1 MIAPYPVPPDMPP
14 PMCGARLSLEL
25 SQDVLFN
32 KDYLR
37 KRRSGHNLLGWQG
50 NSRSGQSQRG
60 AALRNLG
67 NLLVHLFS
75 RQGKMERIFPSSVHD
90 RCLYCEED
98 IRESAS
104 YQSFRVCPYCRFHYS
119 LSARQRIQL
128 LSDRRSFKETHK
140 YLSSVAPITFSQRGS
155 YRNLVSR
162 DQNRTGLTEATVT
175 GTCRIDGVRAML
187 VVLDFGFMGGSMG
200 SVVGEKIA
208 LGLEEAARQELP
220 LVAVVTGGGAR
231 IQEGVLSLMQM
242 AKTVTAANRFKEK
255 GLPFIVVLA
264 NPSTGQAYASFANLA
279 DVILAEPGSLIG
291 LSPLRALREL
301 SPAPLPLDAHTA
313 ESHLEHGLLDNVVD
327 RESLKSRVAALLR
340 LLTGEKL
347 GKGEFRA
354 PPRNRRVLGPDP
366 EIWEAVSVTRHGERP
381 SSTYYIRSMLAQ
393 FFELHGDRVSGDD
406 GSIVT
411 GVGYLYDRPVAVV
424 GQQRPYS
431 LDGARYHVNPDGL
444 RKAQRLI
451 KLATR
456 FNLPVVSFIDTQGA
470 DPGLE
475 AEEHG
480 MGNAI
485 ATTLSL
491 LLEAPVPIVAAI
503 IGEGGNE
510 GAISLGISDQI
521 IMQHYAVFSPITLN
535 RAPGGPY
542 LDPEVD
548 REAAEALML
557 TARDCLELGIIDAI
571 VPEPADG
578 VHNNPREG
586 AGVLKAEIYR
596 RLREVSRGS
605 RSKRV
610 AERYKKFRQM
620 GETSAYSQEA
630 MDREVELLL
639 RITATARRTP
649 SATRG
654 TRKRAS
660 EKSPEA
666 PPVPLEVD

>member
-1 MIAPYPVPPDMPP
+1 M
-14 PMCGARLSLEL
+14 
-25 SQDVLFN
+25 
-32 KDYLR
+32 
-37 KRRSGHNLLGWQG
+37 
-50 NSRSGQSQRG
+50 
-60 AALRNLG
+60 RNLG

-90 RCLYCEED
+90 RCLFCEEE
-98 IRESAS
+98 IRESSS
-104 YQSFRVCPYCRFHYS
+104 YQGYRVCPFCRFHYS

-128 LSDRRSFKETHK
+128 LADRKSFKERHK
-140 YLSSVAPITFSQRGS
+140 YLNSVAPITFSQRGS
-155 YRNLVSR
+155 YRNLVSK

-175 GTCRIDGVRAML
+175 GACRIDGVRAML

-301 SPAPLPLDAHTA
+301 STAPLPQDAHTA
-313 ESHLEHGLLDNVVD
+313 ESHLEHGLLDSVVD
-327 RESLKSRVAALLR
+327 RESLKSRVASLLR
-340 LLTGEKL
+340 LLSGQRL
-347 GKGEFRA
+347 GKGEFKNPPRSRA
-354 PPRNRRVLGPDP
+354 PLAPDP
-366 EIWEAVSVTRHGERP
+366 EIWDAVAATRHGERP
-381 SSTYYIRSMLAQ
+381 SAAFYIRNMLDQ
-393 FFELHGDRVSGDD
+393 FFELHGDRLSGDD
-406 GSIVT
+406 WSVIT

-431 LDGARYHVNPDGL
+431 VDGAKYHVNPNGL

-451 KLATR
+451 GLADR
-456 FNLPVVSFIDTQGA
+456 FGLPVITLIDTQGA

-485 ATTLSL
+485 ATTLSML
-491 LLEAPVPIVAAI
+491 MDARVPVVAAI
-503 IGEGGNE
+503 VGEGGNE
-510 GAISLGISDQI
+510 GALALGISDRTV
-521 IMQHYAVFSPITLN
+521 MQQYAVFSPITLN

-542 LDPEVD
+542 RDPEID
-548 REAAEALML
+548 REVAEALML
-557 TARDCLELGIIDAI
+557 TARDCLELGIIDTI
-571 VPEPADG
+571 VPEPPEG
-578 VHNNPREG
+578 SQSSPREG
-586 AGVLKAEIYR
+586 SAILKAEIYR
-596 RLREVSRGS
+596 QLRDAVKISRN
-605 RSKRV
+605 KLL
-610 AERYKKFRQM
+610 AERYKRFRQM

-639 RITATARRTP
+639 RITA
-649 SATRG
+649 G
-654 TRKRAS
+654 TRRPATAQPTRRRRAP
-660 EKSPEA
+660 EKAPEA
-666 PPVPLEVD
+666 PVLPMEVD